1 MEENSLPPEKQ
12 GKNQACK
19 NKRNNIVGRYCVGQG
34 HTMDKISQFLSE
46 NHSAFYCKSMK
57 I

>member
-46 NHSAFYCKSMK
+46 NHLAFYCKSMK

>member
-12 GKNQACK
+12 GK

-34 HTMDKISQFLSE
+34 HTMEEISQFLSE
-46 NHSAFYCKSMK
+46 NYLTFSFKSMK

>member
-34 HTMDKISQFLSE
+34 HTMEEFSQFLSE
-46 NHSAFYCKSMK
+46 NHLTFSFKSMK

>member
-1 MEENSLPPEKQ
+1 MEENPLPPEKH
-12 GKNQACK
+12 GK

-34 HTMDKISQFLSE
+34 QTMKEISQFLPE
-46 NHSAFYCKSMK
+46 NHLTFSFKSMK